1 AAQAAPA
8 SRGSAPA
15 GGAAVAGGMNVPDSA
30 VPAPTSSDASNVQG
44 QSQESQ
50 GKRFCP
56 YCGKPVGSASA
67 KFCTSC
73 GKGLP
78 E

>member
-1 AAQAAPA
+1 
-8 SRGSAPA
+8 
-15 GGAAVAGGMNVPDSA
+15 M
-30 VPAPTSSDASNVQG
+30 QG

-56 YCGKPVGSASA
+56 YCGKPVGSAGA